1 MVAAMVGTKS
11 NPSRSNRNRL
21 YTINQ
26 AALVK
31 SIDNSGN
38 SCNMRVNFHD
48 IYNNYGEEGAVG
60 AMRVIY
66 AALKPVGVFGLIDH
80 HGAEGN
86 DNKALHRALKADAIR
101 TAEAA
106 GFVVEG
112 ESGLAV
118 SLAAPVSAL

>member
-1 MVAAMVGTKS
+1 LKIRVNT
-11 NPSRSNRNRL
+11 
-21 YTINQ
+21 Q
-26 AALVK
+26 

-60 AMRVIY
+60 AMGVIY
-66 AALKPVGVFGLIDH
+66 AALKPVGVFGLIDR

-86 DNKALHRALKADAIR
+86 DNKALHRSLKSDAIR
-101 TAEAA
+101 IAEAA

-118 SLAAPVSAL
+118 SLAAPVSTL